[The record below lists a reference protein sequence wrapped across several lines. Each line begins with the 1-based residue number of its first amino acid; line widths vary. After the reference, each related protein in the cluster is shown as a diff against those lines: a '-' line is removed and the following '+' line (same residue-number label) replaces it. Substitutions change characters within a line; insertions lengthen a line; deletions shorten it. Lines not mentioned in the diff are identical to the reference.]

1 MKKLHAEIDQR
12 HLVFTRKNVEF
23 IKRISQQL
31 YEEIFNIQVRPK
43 VYENLPDLF
52 ADLTVLQSEFGNQL
66 TEIGIAQHPLAISE
80 LNRLSYDTV

>member
-1 MKKLHAEIDQR
+1 MKKLKAEVGQR
-12 HLVFTRKNVEF
+12 HAIFTRKNVEF

-43 VYENLPDLF
+43 VYESLPDLF

-66 TEIGIAQHPLAISE
+66 SEIGIS
-80 LNRLSYDTV
+80 